1 MGLNFQDFLHQTN
14 FLPLENG
21 DWKLITVDHTNCN
34 TKVVTSQIREYLKG
48 YTNGIYVYTNLQ
60 NEVYYVGQG
69 KLKGRVIKKYKQ
81 AISESIEIPSPR
93 GLFFRSK
100 KEVLNVYVRNVENYM
115 EQIAIE
121 AMLSNVLKPKYLDF
135 LQEFNV
141 YKKAG
146 KLEELFNKLK

>member
-1 MGLNFQDFLHQTN
+1 MELNFKDFLYRNN
-14 FLPLENG
+14 FLPLEA
-21 DWKLITVDHTNCN
+21 DEWKMITVDHTSFNS
-34 TKVVTSQIREYLKG
+34 KVVTSQIREHLRG
-48 YTNGIYVYTNLQ
+48 YTKGIYVYTNLQ

-81 AISESIEIPSPR
+81 AISESNEIPSPR

-115 EQIAIE
+115 EQIALE

-146 KLEELFNKLK
+146 KLEELFNKLR